1 MIRMFD
7 SEASRL
13 YVGIQALDNSERFA
27 GESQPW
33 HYPFFAIG
41 KKHSV
46 SFDTLKYYVKYHV
59 TMLFIE
65 VYCNLLLP

>member
-33 HYPFFAIG
+33 HYPLGRTFC
-41 KKHSV
+41 K
-46 SFDTLKYYVKYHV
+46 FDTLKYYVKYHV